1 MYDTFARSQ
10 HKIVRRSFT
19 GSRTAFLKLFFALDD
34 CFAARLAKFP
44 GLFSKSKND
53 TRRRLLGFFNMA
65 KSIDTYNCCLFLK
78 LSCLNQTLQAFCL
91 FVSCLL
97 QFGLLNQKPA
107 SLPINDSCTLH
118 ATRFLSQVCRLTTI
132 VCFMQL
138 VFVPCQSSLSLYQ
151 HPLKIRRA
159 RSGRW
164 LVHPRCA
171 TLSSVQ
177 TRSRLVRA
185 RGSLG
190 MEEAAWSALDPW
202 MYEGS
207 VVSTRSVDVRRQ
219 RGQHSIRGC
228 TKAAWSALDPKQF
241 MHPLPSERGSAP
253 ESLKNRIK
261 SSAQLEASESDA
273 AADDL

>member
-1 MYDTFARSQ
+1 
-10 HKIVRRSFT
+10 
-19 GSRTAFLKLFFALDD
+19 
-34 CFAARLAKFP
+34 
-44 GLFSKSKND
+44 
-53 TRRRLLGFFNMA
+53 MA

-118 ATRFLSQVCRLTTI
+118 ATRF
-132 VCFMQL
+132 
-138 VFVPCQSSLSLYQ
+138 FVASLPINDNCMFHATSFR
-151 HPLKIRRA
+151 PVSVIPITVSASFENPEGKIRQVAGTPTMCNAQLRA
-159 RSGRW
+159 NPVS
-164 LVHPRCA
+164 
-171 TLSSVQ
+171 
-177 TRSRLVRA
+177 A
-185 RGSLG
+185 RKGARELG
-190 MEEAAWSALDPW
+190 DGG
-202 MYEGS
+202 GS

-219 RGQHSIRGC
+219 RGQYSIPGC

-253 ESLKNRIK
+253 ESLKNQIK